1 MRNGGIQEGKRGV
14 SSSYCREATYSPG
27 NVEQKIV
34 KNSKNKYFTK
44 ALQEKKLF
52 NILKIW

>member
-14 SSSYCREATYSPG
+14 SSLYCRGATYSSG

-34 KNSKNKYFTK
+34 KNSKNKLEVTK
-44 ALQEKKLF
+44 WE
-52 NILKIW
+52 NIYWVWTMAAP

>member
-34 KNSKNKYFTK
+34 KNSKNKLEVTK
-44 ALQEKKLF
+44 WG
-52 NILKIW
+52 NIYWVWTMVAP